1 MAESMES
8 FLTGLIILAVAAI
21 LLTVHYHRER
31 RRAKWLAHAETHRLL
46 EWLRHRH

>member
-8 FLTGLIILAVAAI
+8 FVTGLIILAVAAI
-21 LLTVHYHRER
+21 LVTAHYRRER